1 MYSSHIIYARGIKSV
16 TWQAGLLIYLS
27 QIISFNKLVSI
38 LRYKIQIYLRE
49 RELLRSRDKGNAYA
63 ERKFSDLE
71 YSLIISNVSDR
82 LMKSFPQ
89 MVCLR
94 RRRSSFGYI
103 MAHYCQGVIGYYT
116 EILFAVILKNLRGF
130 RFTKGIRGKLIE
142 KKALHQ
148 RQLGMDLSLKVM
160 IKYLT

>member
-1 MYSSHIIYARGIKSV
+1 M
-16 TWQAGLLIYLS
+16 
-27 QIISFNKLVSI
+27 
-38 LRYKIQIYLRE
+38 RE

-71 YSLIISNVSDR
+71 YSLILSSVSDR

-103 MAHYCQGVIGYYT
+103 MAHYYQGAFVI
-116 EILFAVILKNLRGF
+116 ILR
-130 RFTKGIRGKLIE
+130 
-142 KKALHQ
+142 
-148 RQLGMDLSLKVM
+148 
-160 IKYLT
+160 YC